1 VAPLKQRAQAA
12 AYDWF
17 VLTALATVVMTG
29 VAWISGRD
37 LFEDGGALAAATL
50 ALLVLDA
57 LYEVPATAITGQTI
71 GKRMAGIRVAA
82 LDGSTP
88 GWSRALG
95 DSPSSCR
102 WA

>member
-1 VAPLKQRAQAA
+1 MAPLKQRAQAA

-17 VLTALATVVMTG
+17 VLTALGTVVMTG

-37 LFEDGGALAAATL
+37 LFEDGGALAAAIL

-71 GKRMAGIRVAA
+71 VERH
-82 LDGSTP
+82 P
-88 GWSRALG
+88 G
-95 DSPSSCR
+95 
-102 WA
+102 